1 MAGGMIKNVIVRAA
15 VLCVLFLAP
24 TILGARDSKFTRKG
38 TGPQYWTAYEYCYDL
53 NLPMTELRWQCNI
66 DWMANTFLNY
76 GYDMICNDGWIE
88 AAQTI
93 NENGY
98 ITKYNSN
105 WNNGFAYWNAYIRS
119 KGMRVGTYYNPLWMT
134 KAAYDSNCKVIGT
147 DKTTKEIVGSNS
159 FNGALYWVDVDKPGA
174 EQWVKGYVRYFKNLG
189 VEYLRIDFLEN
200 YENNYGTAR
209 YAKALQWIKEEA
221 GDDIFLSLVMPNCH
235 NHAKTEIRYGD
246 MFRVSD
252 DCFNGEWDFVSSR
265 RRGQV
270 KDAWPQYANVFDGMI
285 AFSDL
290 AAKGQMILDGDF
302 MRLNKL
308 ANIEEKRFLFSLMIM
323 GGSALAIADQ
333 YDTIDEDAMQV
344 YKNDEMLSLHNI
356 GFSAKPLSRDIH
368 NDNSSRWVGQLPDGD
383 FVVGLFN
390 REDNPKEY
398 GIDFFSELGI
408 DGGKVKNVRDLW
420 SHSDLGPMKGGYSV
434 KLNPHC
440 CSIVRIHPSGKH
452 RYQAECAS
460 LLKNKS

>member
-1 MAGGMIKNVIVRAA
+1 MVGRIVKTNIEKAVI
-15 VLCVLFLAP
+15 LCLLFLAP
-24 TILGARDSKFTRKG
+24 AILGARDSKFTRKG
-38 TGPQYWTAYEYCYDL
+38 VGPQYWTAYEYCYDR

-66 DWMANTFLNY
+66 DWMANTFLDY

-93 NENGY
+93 NENGF

-105 WNNGFAYWNAYIRS
+105 WNHGFAYWNSYIRS
-119 KGMRVGTYYNPLWMT
+119 KGMKVGIYYNPLWMT
-134 KAAYDSNCKVIGT
+134 KAAYEQNCKVIGT
-147 DKTTKEIVGSNS
+147 SKTTKEIVGSHL
-159 FNGALYWVDVDKPGA
+159 FNEALYWVDVDKPGA
-174 EQWVKGYVRYFKNLG
+174 EQWVKGYVRYFKTLG
-189 VEYLRIDFLEN
+189 VKYLRIDFLEN
-200 YENNYGTAR
+200 YENNYGTVK

-221 GDDIFLSLVMPNCH
+221 GDDLFLSLVMPNCY
-235 NHAKTEIRYGD
+235 NHGKTEIKYGD
-246 MFRVSD
+246 MIRVSD

-270 KDAWPQYANVFDGMI
+270 KNGWPQYANVFDGMI
-285 AFSDL
+285 AFSDI
-290 AAKGQMILDGDF
+290 AAKGQLILDGDF

-308 ANIEEKRFLFSLMIM
+308 ENLDEKRFLFSLMIM

-344 YKNDEMLSLHNI
+344 YRNQELLSLHNS

-368 NDNSSRWVGQLPDGD
+368 NVNSSIWIGQLPDGD

-390 REDNPKEY
+390 REEESVTYD
-398 GIDFFSELGI
+398 IDFFKDLGI
-408 DGGKVKNVRDLW
+408 DEGKVKNVRDLW
-420 SHSDLGPMKGGYSV
+420 SHRDLGSMKGKYEV
-434 KLNPHC
+434 TLNPHC
-440 CSIVRIHPSGKH
+440 CSIVRIHPSGVH

-460 LLKNKS
+460 LIKGR